1 MLPVSAGR
9 GVPLTSLRA
18 TQPGRIARPTNGAAA
33 LFNAVRHVL
42 YVLAVWQ
49 RRFEGRRTL
58 AELDDHLLH
67 DIGLTRE
74 DVELQLPKPFRRG
87 PISSISGLLTPGAWS
102 C

>member
-9 GVPLTSLRA
+9 GVLLTSPSA
-18 TQPGRIARPTNGAAA
+18 TRRDWITRSTNGAAV
-33 LFNAVRHVL
+33 LFNAMRHVL
-42 YVLAVWQ
+42 CVLSVGQ
-49 RRFEGRRTL
+49 GRFTCRRTL

-87 PISSISGLLTPGAWS
+87 PPSIVPGFLTPGAWS